1 MTMQH
6 DPEQA
11 QHLHRWQKPYF
22 DGKVAEAYPAQK
34 ADALRGQ
41 CGQIQYAWATDNI
54 TELTASML
62 LKQYAEKYV
71 NVVDNTDG
79 NTGLNNYA
87 DGALSLAS
95 GHRNESGEWQTSL
108 SMDNMQ
114 NMQGVQDLMSAS
126 KVDAAKM
133 MNSSTADIPLSEQTA
148 SYPVNSSTCMQAGAA
163 WPYPNSSC
171 VGKDVGQDI
180 GMNAYHQPDM
190 YGNTVMTAYQDPN
203 GAPYPP
209 PQNVQMQMNHHP
221 VMNHHGPMSHPGSM
235 NHGGGMSH
243 PHPMGPQPG
252 GMQQG
257 MGPAAMQGIGQ
268 HHGTLQQ
275 AASPVYAN
283 HQNRNFRANSAPSLS
298 RTSSSPNV
306 QGGSPMNGYPAVSS
320 PSANTTVSTPG
331 TAFPP
336 TSCNVPPP
344 GPTTIPAYSSAS
356 NAGYSSAPTTGF
368 ANAQSSGY
376 SNAPSAHAQSGIYP
390 TPASSLKRKASS
402 MEGGDQNNY
411 GSYPPYGNH
420 GNQYGGTSS
429 CRYNPREG
437 GNMADPNRRDCMEES
452 GNTEDQGSMN
462 FCTAREQLAMN
473 NQKKYGRSKM
483 PTPTASSYG
492 NVKKSL
498 GARPRGPSSKFVPP
512 VLNKEDSSDDG
523 GQLVRRAAPNKQAGM
538 APNGGEPLDERLKNI
553 EPKLIEMIQ
562 SEIMD
567 HGPPVS
573 WDDIAGL
580 EFAKATI
587 KEIVIWPMLRP
598 DIFKGLR
605 GPPKGLLLFGPPGT
619 GKTLIGKCIASQ
631 SGATFFSIS
640 ASSLTSKWVGEGEK
654 LVRAL
659 FAVARCHQPAV
670 VFIDEIDSL
679 LSSRAEGEHDAS
691 RRIKTEFLVQF
702 DGVGTNSED
711 RILIIGATNR
721 PQEIDEAARR
731 RLVKRLYIPLP
742 DYPARCQIVH
752 SLMSTQNHSLTEDDV
767 SIICQRAE
775 GYSGADMANLCR
787 EAALGPIRSIQGSDI
802 QNITPDQVRPILF
815 RDCEEAFRHIRP
827 SVTQKDLDLYVEWN
841 KQFGSGAT

>member
-1 MTMQH
+1 MQH

-79 NTGLNNYA
+79 STGLNNYA

-114 NMQGVQDLMSAS
+114 NMQGVQDLMSA
-126 KVDAAKM
+126 
-133 MNSSTADIPLSEQTA
+133 
-148 SYPVNSSTCMQAGAA
+148 
-163 WPYPNSSC
+163 
-171 VGKDVGQDI
+171 
-180 GMNAYHQPDM
+180 
-190 YGNTVMTAYQDPN
+190 
-203 GAPYPP
+203 
-209 PQNVQMQMNHHP
+209 
-221 VMNHHGPMSHPGSM
+221 
-235 NHGGGMSH
+235 
-243 PHPMGPQPG
+243 
-252 GMQQG
+252 
-257 MGPAAMQGIGQ
+257 
-268 HHGTLQQ
+268 
-275 AASPVYAN
+275 
-283 HQNRNFRANSAPSLS
+283 ANSAPSLS

-320 PSANTTVSTPG
+320 PSANTAVSTPG
-331 TAFPP
+331 ATFPTHPP

-376 SNAPSAHAQSGIYP
+376 SNAPSAHAQVGTHLRAHITSTSEAPPCNCYSDIVHVYGIHKERRIQESENRDLKKK
-390 TPASSLKRKASS
+390 TP
-402 MEGGDQNNY
+402 
-411 GSYPPYGNH
+411 
-420 GNQYGGTSS
+420 
-429 CRYNPREG
+429 
-437 GNMADPNRRDCMEES
+437 DCMEES
-452 GNTEDQGSMN
+452 GSTEDQASMN
-462 FCTAREQLAMN
+462 FCTAREQLAIN

-492 NVKKSL
+492 TVKKSL

-523 GQLVRRAAPNKQAGM
+523 WVIFSWPSKRHSRGF
-538 APNGGEPLDERLKNI
+538 PLDERLKNI

-562 SEIMD
+562 NEVTNFWFRLYNISIMD
-567 HGPPVS
+567 V
-573 WDDIAGL
+573 
-580 EFAKATI
+580 I
-587 KEIVIWPMLRP
+587 KTTYKFEIVIWPMLRP

-679 LSSRAEGEHDAS
+679 LSSRSDGEHDAS

-702 DGVGTNSED
+702 DGVGTSSED

-752 SLMSTQNHSLTEDDV
+752 SLMSTQNHSLTEDDI

>member
-320 PSANTTVSTPG
+320 PSANTT
-331 TAFPP
+331 
-336 TSCNVPPP
+336 
-344 GPTTIPAYSSAS
+344 
-356 NAGYSSAPTTGF
+356 
-368 ANAQSSGY
+368 
-376 SNAPSAHAQSGIYP
+376 SGIYP